1 MPENQIFIP
10 AEDLK
15 LFMFDTFTAVGV
27 PEPDASTCAEVLIT
41 SDLRGI
47 ESHGI
52 GRLKMY
58 YDRIKKGI
66 QMPVT
71 KFEIVREAP
80 ATAVVDGHD
89 GMGQVIATRAMQLAI
104 DKASKYGM
112 GSVAVRNSSHFGI
125 DGYYP
130 LMAIKAGMAGM
141 SFTNARPAISPTF
154 GVQPMLGTNPIAFG
168 APSDEEC
175 PFLMDGA
182 TSIVQ
187 RGKYE
192 VLSRLEKPGLE
203 GWAIDQQGKD
213 ITDANVLLKGLAE
226 DTASLLPLGG
236 AGESLGGHK
245 GYGLATMVEIFSA
258 SFQNGAFLQTL
269 IGIDAMGQ
277 TRPNRLGHFFMAIDI
292 KSFTDLESFKKTT
305 GDILRQ
311 LRASRK
317 TPGQDR
323 IYTAGEKEYEME
335 KVNLKRGISIPP
347 GLQKDIIAIQA
358 DLHLKRYPFPF

>member
-1 MPENQIFIP
+1 MSNTLILVPVNQ
-10 AEDLK
+10 LQQ
-15 LFMFDTFTAVGV
+15 FMRDTLVAVGV
-27 PEPDASTCAEVLIT
+27 PDEDADICADVLIS

-66 QMPVT
+66 QQPVT
-71 KFEIVREAP
+71 QFEIVREAP

-89 GMGQVIATRAMQLAI
+89 GMGQVIAKRAMQLAI

-130 LMAIKAGMAGM
+130 LMAIKAGMVGM
-141 SFTNARPAISPTF
+141 SFTNARPSIAPTF

-168 APSDEEC
+168 APTDEEC
-175 PFLMDGA
+175 PFLFDGA

-187 RGKYE
+187 RGKFE
-192 VLSRLEKPGLE
+192 VLAREGKTGSE
-203 GWAIDQQGKD
+203 GWAIDQNGAS
-213 ITDANVLLKGLAE
+213 ITDPNLVLSGLMD
-226 DTASLLPLGG
+226 DTAALLPLGG
-236 AGESLGGHK
+236 TEEAYGSHK

-269 IGIDAMGQ
+269 IGIDENGK
-277 TRPNRLGHFFMAIDI
+277 TRPNKLGHFFMALNIE
-292 KSFTDLESFKKTT
+292 SFTDLADFKKTT
-305 GDILRQ
+305 GEIVRQ
-311 LRASRK
+311 LRASTK
-317 TPGQDR
+317 VPGSKR
-323 IYTAGEKEYEME
+323 IYTAGEKEYELE
-335 KVNLKRGISIPP
+335 KINRQRGIPIPP
-347 GLQKDIIAIQA
+347 GLQKDIKAIQSE
-358 DLHLKRYPFPF
+358 LNLKHYPFPF